1 MTSLQDASTVAVW
14 TRRLKMAALGTRRL
28 VAWQTRPEAFPP
40 PRVSI
45 RPLEHLVWSTRVR
58 LSRPG
63 EHPVF
68 EAGKRHNLALA
79 APRFDGV
86 ELAAGETF
94 SFWRTLGRVTEA
106 GGYRYG
112 MELSGGCIVPAIGGG
127 LCLLARVLFQAAAY
141 AGLRI
146 DERHGHSMEAVE
158 PPPGVPRGLDATV
171 LWPYVDLRFSAVDRD
186 VRFGVQVRDEALVL
200 SVTSDRPLD
209 GRIELDTV
217 DERITHEADGRIR
230 TNRVVRRWPTDAGV
244 REESLGSNRT
254 RLLSPERQQRNCLTC
269 GEVACRSRVE
279 VR

>member
-1 MTSLQDASTVAVW
+1 MAVW

-28 VAWQTRPEAFPP
+28 VAWQTHRAAYPL
-40 PRVSI
+40 PRVTS
-45 RPLEHLVWSTRVR
+45 RPLEHLAWSTRVR

-79 APRFDGV
+79 APRFDGI
-86 ELAAGETF
+86 ELAPGETF
-94 SFWRTLGRVTEA
+94 SFWRTLGRVTQA
-106 GGYRYG
+106 AGYRYG

-127 LCLLARVLFQAAAY
+127 LCLLARVLFQAAAFS
-141 AGLRI
+141 GLRI

-171 LWPYVDLRFSAVDRD
+171 LWPYVDLRFTAVGRT
-186 VRFGVQVRDEALVL
+186 VRLGVQVRDEALLV
-200 SVTSDRPLD
+200 SVTTDLPLD

-217 DERITHEADGRIR
+217 DERITAEADGRFR
-230 TNRVVRRWPTDAGV
+230 SNRVVRRWLTDAGA
-244 REESLGSNRT
+244 REESLGTNHT
-254 RLLSPERQQRNCLTC
+254 RLLSAARRQTSCLTC
-269 GEVACRSRVE
+269 QEDACRSRVE